1 MAEGVAKSFRKI
13 FYNNLSKAIDFA
25 EDNVFDNEFDK
36 DAFIKDFETDGYEPT
51 MSSVTT
57 DAFKRR
63 VHAKMIEHGFGISGK
78 VYDKVVARTF
88 RDIDKETYQAME
100 ALVHNLCS
108 MHSRAGSQVPF
119 SSINYGTDTTPEGR
133 MAIKNIL
140 LATDAGLGNGETA
153 IFPIHVFRELSGV
166 NYNPGDPN
174 YDLWKLACKVS
185 AKRLFPNFMNIDAP
199 FNKMYYK
206 GTPDT
211 LPSTM
216 GCRTRVV
223 SNVYDPTR
231 QISVGRGNC
240 SFTSLNLPRF
250 AIDAVKSSSSTEVA
264 EKKFYAILDKYLEMA
279 ADQLYDRLLIQGK
292 RLVKNFPFLMEQG
305 IWIDSDKLKPDDQIL
320 EIIKHGSLSIG
331 FIGLAET
338 LTMLYGKHH
347 GESEEVWKK
356 GYAIIKHMREFTDR
370 RAEKTKLNYSLL
382 ATPAEGLSGKFVR
395 MDKKKYGIIKGVT
408 DKEYYT
414 NSFHIPVGFEISAY
428 DKIRLE
434 APFHALCNAG

>member
-1 MAEGVAKSFRKI
+1 M
-13 FYNNLSKAIDFA
+13 
-25 EDNVFDNEFDK
+25 
-36 DAFIKDFETDGYEPT
+36 
-51 MSSVTT
+51 
-57 DAFKRR
+57 
-63 VHAKMIEHGFGISGK
+63 
-78 VYDKVVARTF
+78 
-88 RDIDKETYQAME
+88 
-100 ALVHNLCS
+100 
-108 MHSRAGSQVPF
+108 
-119 SSINYGTDTTPEGR
+119 
-133 MAIKNIL
+133 
-140 LATDAGLGNGETA
+140 
-153 IFPIHVFRELSGV
+153 
-166 NYNPGDPN
+166 
-174 YDLWKLACKVS
+174 
-185 AKRLFPNFMNIDAP
+185 
-199 FNKMYYK
+199 
-206 GTPDT
+206 
-211 LPSTM
+211 
-216 GCRTRVV
+216 

-231 QISVGRGNC
+231 EISVGRGNC